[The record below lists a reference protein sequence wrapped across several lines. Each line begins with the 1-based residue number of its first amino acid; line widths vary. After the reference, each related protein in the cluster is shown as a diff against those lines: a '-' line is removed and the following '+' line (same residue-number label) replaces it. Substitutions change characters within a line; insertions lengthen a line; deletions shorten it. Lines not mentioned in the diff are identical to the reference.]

1 MSPWMQV
8 FVTLCVVAATV
19 VLIPTIIS
27 VRRSVQRAETILLLV
42 ERELGPLVAEVQGLT
57 QDVRTLVRQSN
68 RELERI
74 GIVAERVGDFA
85 ERAGRLVTAVSGF
98 TRVGQMV
105 GAAAGLRK
113 GLSVFL
119 KRIRTPGG
127 R

>member
-8 FVTLCVVAATV
+8 LVTLCVVAATV

-27 VRRSVQRAETILLLV
+27 VRRSVQRAEAVLLLV
-42 ERELGPLVAEVQGLT
+42 ERELGPLVAEVQGLV

-74 GIVAERVGDFA
+74 GIVAERVGEFA
-85 ERAGRLVTAVSGF
+85 ERAARLVSVVSGF
-98 TRVGQMV
+98 ARVGQIV
-105 GAAAGLRK
+105 GAAAGLKK
-113 GLSVFL
+113 GLNVFI